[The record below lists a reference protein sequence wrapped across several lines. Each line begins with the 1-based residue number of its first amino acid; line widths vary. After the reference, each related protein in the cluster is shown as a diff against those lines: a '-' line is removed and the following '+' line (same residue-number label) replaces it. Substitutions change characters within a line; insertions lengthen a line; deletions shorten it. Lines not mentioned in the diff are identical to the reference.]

1 MNVDLSKAD
10 PEYADLAVAAPPELP
25 AAPSRRSAPFV
36 ATVVAAGAMAVAVV
50 AALWF
55 GTGWLQAA
63 FFTDGPRATAR
74 DSALDAARQ
83 AALNMTSMRLADV
96 PGSLALARSSMTGEI
111 LASAEQNMAQSAQL
125 ATQTG
130 VEMTSKVLG
139 SALTSLNTERD
150 KAAALIV
157 LQVTETK
164 PGNEVSNYRYTW
176 NLEMT
181 KVGEVWKAEQVAS
194 LTQPA
199 LLDGPVAGTA
209 AAPQEGPR

>member
-1 MNVDLSKAD
+1 MSVDVAKETPDSAVLAEAPLEPIAAPNRKTA
-10 PEYADLAVAAPPELP
+10 PLVATALAAGALAVAL
-25 AAPSRRSAPFV
+25 
-36 ATVVAAGAMAVAVV
+36 V

-63 FFTDGPRATAR
+63 FFTDGPRAAAR

-83 AALNMTSMRLADV
+83 AALNMTTMRLDDI
-96 PGSLALARSSMTGEI
+96 PGSLALARSSMTGAI
-111 LASAEQNMAQSAQL
+111 LVSAEQNVAQSEQL
-125 ATQTG
+125 ARRTG

-181 KVGEVWKAEQVAS
+181 KDKEIWKAEQVAS

-209 AAPQEGPR
+209 PQEEPR

>member
-1 MNVDLSKAD
+1 MSVDVAKEAPDSAVLAEAPLEPIAAPNRKTA
-10 PEYADLAVAAPPELP
+10 PLVATALAAGALAVAL
-25 AAPSRRSAPFV
+25 
-36 ATVVAAGAMAVAVV
+36 V

-63 FFTDGPRATAR
+63 FFTDGPRAAAR

-83 AALNMTSMRLADV
+83 AALNMTTMRLDDI
-96 PGSLALARSSMTGEI
+96 PGSLALARSSMTGAI
-111 LASAEQNMAQSAQL
+111 LVSAEQNVAQSEQL
-125 ATQTG
+125 ARRTG

-181 KVGEVWKAEQVAS
+181 KDNEVWKAEQVAS

-209 AAPQEGPR
+209 PQEEPR

>member
-1 MNVDLSKAD
+1 MSVDLSKEV
-10 PEYADLAVAAPPELP
+10 PENAELTAEAPPELP
-25 AAPSRRSAPFV
+25 AARKPAPFV
-36 ATVVAAGAMAVAVV
+36 ATALAAGALAVAVV

-63 FFTDGPRATAR
+63 YFTDGPRAAAR

-111 LASAEQNMAQSAQL
+111 LASAEQNTAQSVQL

-130 VEMTSKVLG
+130 VEMSSKVLG
-139 SALTSLNTERD
+139 AALTSLNSERD

-157 LQVTETK
+157 LQVTEAK
-164 PGNEVSNYRYTW
+164 PGAAVSNYRYTW

-209 AAPQEGPR
+209 PQEGPK